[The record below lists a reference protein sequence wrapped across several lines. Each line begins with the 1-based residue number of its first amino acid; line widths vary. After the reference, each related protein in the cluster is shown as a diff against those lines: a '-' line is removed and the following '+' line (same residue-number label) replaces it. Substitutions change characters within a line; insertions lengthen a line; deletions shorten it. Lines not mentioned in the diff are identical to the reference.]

1 MSSFPKVRKAV
12 LPVAGLGTR
21 FLPATKAMAKEMLT
35 VVDKPVIQYAVE
47 EAIEAGIDEFIFV
60 TGRGKSAL
68 EDHFDNPY
76 ELVDTLKKKGKEEL
90 LAKVLAVKPPH
101 VRISYTRQGVPL
113 GLGHAIGCAASLV
126 GNEPF
131 AVLLPDDIIC
141 TRSGNALR
149 SMMETYNETGK
160 SVVLA
165 EEVPQDRISSYGIID
180 LNGAQ
185 PVAGKAEVHGFVEKP
200 APEEAPS
207 NLGVVGRYIFTP
219 RIMALLKDAKPGKG
233 GEIQVTD
240 SMDVLRQEEGFMAY
254 SFDGCRFDCG
264 DKVGWQQ
271 ANLYFALKD
280 DYIRERL
287 LPYVKNLLAE
297 IEAS

>member
-1 MSSFPKVRKAV
+1 MTSSPKVRKAV

-47 EAIEAGIDEFIFV
+47 EAVEAGIEEFIFV
-60 TGRGKSAL
+60 TGRGKSAI

-76 ELVDTLKKKGKEEL
+76 ELIDTLNKKGKEEL
-90 LAKVLAVKPPH
+90 LQKVLSVKPPH
-101 VRISYTRQGVPL
+101 TRISYTRQGSPL

-141 TRSGNALR
+141 SPHENALKG
-149 SMMETYNETGK
+149 MLETFYETGK

-165 EEVPQDRISSYGIID
+165 EEVPFDRVQSYGIID
-180 LNGAQ
+180 LNGIQ
-185 PVAGKAEVHGFVEKP
+185 PVDRVAEVHGLVEKP

-207 NLGVVGRYIFTP
+207 NLGVVGRYVFTP
-219 RIMALLKDAKPGKG
+219 RIMTLLQDAKPGKG
-233 GEIQVTD
+233 GEIQLTD
-240 SMDVLRQEEGFMAY
+240 SMEVLRQEQGFMAY
-254 SFDGCRFDCG
+254 SFNGTRFDCG

-271 ANLYFALKD
+271 ANLYYALQD

-287 LPYVKNLLAE
+287 LPYVKSLLGLD
-297 IEAS
+297 